1 MSSNTLL
8 NNKINSIIEQ
18 YSSGYIQESL
28 EAIKGLINE
37 YPKESILLNICGVI
51 YKSTGQLEMAIQS
64 FEQAI
69 KITSDFADAHYNLG
83 LTLQELNQLDDAVK
97 SYEMT
102 LSIQSNYAKAHN
114 NLGIVFKELGKID
127 DSVKSYKQ
135 AIDIQPE
142 FAEAH
147 NNLGNVLFAL
157 GKFDDAIASYNQA
170 LAIQSD
176 YFEVHNNLGNIFHEL
191 EQFDTALE
199 FYEKALNINPDYA
212 EAHNNL
218 GITLKE
224 LGKLEEAVES
234 YKKALNINP
243 DYAEAHNNLGS
254 TLETLTQYTEAIE
267 SYKKALNIDP
277 DYAEAHNNLGQAF
290 YLLNLTDQALDSF
303 ENALAL
309 NPEFV
314 DAYNNM
320 GGMLQDLGRLDE
332 ALNCYVSA
340 LAIEPDDAEIH
351 RNLSTVR
358 NYKPGDT
365 QFDYMQSL
373 LTNNNLYDSDR
384 INLFFALA
392 KAHEDLGNKDDF
404 FKLLNAGNELRRKD
418 LNYSIEKNLN
428 IHSLYKDLFIS
439 TTNIIPAYEPLTIK
453 PIFIVGMPRSG
464 TSLVEQIVSSH
475 HKVYGAGEL
484 SALDDLIVPMMNNYL
499 SNREA
504 LNEKKFLSIRNSYSN
519 ILSNLDVSEKIIT
532 DKMPTNFENIGF
544 ILNAFPE
551 AKIIHLK
558 RDAMAI
564 CWSIYKHNFPTDA
577 IGFPYNMED
586 LAQFYISYSEMMGF
600 WHDQFPNKIY
610 DLNYENLT
618 TNQEDETKKL
628 LEYCELDWDENC
640 LNFHTNTRTVKTAS
654 SLQVKEKM
662 YQGSSEAWKKYESYL
677 KPLINALGYNK

>member
-1 MSSNTLL
+1 MNSNTVL

-28 EAIKGLINE
+28 EAIEGLINE

-83 LTLQELNQLDDAVK
+83 LTLQELNQLDAAVK

-127 DSVKSYKQ
+127 DSVKSYQQ
-135 AIDIQPE
+135 AIDIEPE
-142 FAEAH
+142 YAEAH
-147 NNLGNVLFAL
+147 NNLGNVLYIL
-157 GKFDDAIASYNQA
+157 GKFDDAIESYNQA

-218 GITLKE
+218 G
-224 LGKLEEAVES
+224 
-234 YKKALNINP
+234 
-243 DYAEAHNNLGS
+243 S
-254 TLETLTQYTEAIE
+254 TLETLTQYTEAVE

-290 YLLNLTDQALDSF
+290 YLLNLTDKALDSF

-340 LAIEPDDAEIH
+340 LAIDPDDAEIH
-351 RNLSTVR
+351 RNLSTVK

-373 LTNNNLYDSDR
+373 LTKNNLYDSDR

-484 SALDDLIVPMMNNYL
+484 SALDDLILPIVNNYL
-499 SNREA
+499 SSREA
-504 LNEKKFLSIRNSYSN
+504 LNEKKFLSIRNGYLN
-519 ILSNLDVSEKIIT
+519 ILSNLDISERIIT

-564 CWSIYKHNFPTDA
+564 CWSLYQRYFPSKS

-586 LAQFYISYSEMMGF
+586 LARFYISYTEMMGF

-610 DLNYENLT
+610 DLNYEKLT
-618 TNQEDETKKL
+618 TNQEEETKKL

-640 LNFHTNTRTVKTAS
+640 LNFHTNKRTVKTAS
-654 SLQVKEKM
+654 SLQVKEKI

-677 KPLINALGYNK
+677 KPLINALGYYK